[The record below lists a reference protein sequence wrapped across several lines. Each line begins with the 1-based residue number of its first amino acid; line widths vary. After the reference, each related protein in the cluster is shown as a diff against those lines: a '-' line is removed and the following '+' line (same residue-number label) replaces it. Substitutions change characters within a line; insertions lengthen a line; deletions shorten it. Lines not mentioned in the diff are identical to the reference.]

1 MKSEQLTAEKEWFEN
16 NLQHLIAAH
25 RGQWA
30 VVYNKRLVGIF
41 GSFQEAYNSG
51 IRDTGT
57 ENIFIRQITEKN
69 EPIDSS
75 INLYLGL
82 LSAPIYS

>member
-1 MKSEQLTAEKEWFEN
+1 MKSEQLAAEKEWFEN
-16 NLQHLIAAH
+16 NLQYLMTTHK
-25 RGQWA
+25 GQWA
-30 VVYNKRLVGIF
+30 VVFNKELVGIF
-41 GSFQEAYNSG
+41 GSFQEAYNRG
-51 IRDTGT
+51 IQDTGT

-69 EPIDSS
+69 EPLDSS